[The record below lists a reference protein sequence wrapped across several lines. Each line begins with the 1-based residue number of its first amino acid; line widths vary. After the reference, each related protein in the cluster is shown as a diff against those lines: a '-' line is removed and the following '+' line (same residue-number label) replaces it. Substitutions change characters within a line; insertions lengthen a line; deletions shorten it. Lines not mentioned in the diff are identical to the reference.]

1 MIPVPEACATDA
13 NTPPATSLLPS
24 VWAADRLGGLTGA
37 GARSNQVV
45 LELFLLGV
53 GEHGRAARRRHV
65 VDRWVG
71 GRLGGALRGALRQAA
86 QGVRHMI
93 ADHAPGRAAGKTD
106 GSGHE
111 GRHQDG
117 AAKPLSR
124 MRYPHHARSTPAG
137 CDALRRPALPLRGE
151 TAANSSNCARDVLL
165 QYDQS
170 KVNAPRRSAAPP
182 AARPVAAN
190 AYDASCG
197 GRE

>member
-1 MIPVPEACATDA
+1 MVPVPEPARPML
-13 NTPPATSLLPS
+13 NTPTDTSLLAS

-37 GARSNQVV
+37 GARRNQIV
-45 LELFLLGV
+45 LELFLLGI

-93 ADHAPGRAAGKTD
+93 ADHAPGRAAGKTN
-106 GSGHE
+106 GSGQE

-124 MRYPHHARSTPAG
+124 TRYPHHARSTPAG

-151 TAANSSNCARDVLL
+151 TA
-165 QYDQS
+165 
-170 KVNAPRRSAAPP
+170 
-182 AARPVAAN
+182 
-190 AYDASCG
+190 
-197 GRE
+197 